1 MSIVTQTIAVI
12 RQTEKY
18 SDKSKFLYLLVEN
31 LSTKKSKLSSADREA
46 FSRFL
51 FEDIDSLLRQIPEAQ
66 SYKEKDFLFEYES
79 HLLHAVITCHPSADE
94 LSDEQKDRLETLV
107 KLVDKERFLENMIN
121 EIFAQRK
128 NDPEN
133 VSYMLAM
140 TKLTQDEYHKGK
152 LYQGLIHYQ
161 RGIFKL
167 PAESRE
173 LIGTHIQS
181 EMKRYIENP
190 LTTDIEN
197 NLELICDVCRYF
209 GKDRFE
215 ELLKQVLWIGNT
227 AVRFYAVATL
237 LAFNCE
243 IPQSIIHELS
253 TDMEYA
259 TLTYA
264 LLKRY
269 RKEKLFPAEYAYAEY
284 LAQSDLIRWLTYP
297 TELGKLPDEIEY
309 VGRVRKGGN
318 YYIFRFRSDSENLE
332 EELRGEWLIGWSG
345 PHGSTFSNFDAYS
358 NYEQESIEKTL
369 KTIKKKLL

>member
-1 MSIVTQTIAVI
+1 MSIVTQTVAAI

-18 SDKSKFLYLLVEN
+18 SDKSKLLYLLVEN
-31 LSTKKSKLSSADREA
+31 LSEKKAKLASADREA

-51 FEDIDSLLRQIPEAQ
+51 FEEIDSLLRKIPDAQ

-79 HLLHAVITCHPSADE
+79 HLLSAVMTCHPSADE
-94 LSDEQKDRLETLV
+94 LSDDQKERLETLV
-107 KLVDKERFLENMIN
+107 NLVEKERFLENMIN
-121 EIFAQRK
+121 EIFSQRK
-128 NDPEN
+128 NDPAN

-167 PAESRE
+167 PADSRD
-173 LIGTHIQS
+173 LIGAHIQS

-190 LTTDIEN
+190 LTPDIEN
-197 NLELICDVCRYF
+197 NLELICDICRYF

-215 ELLKQVLWIGNT
+215 ELLKQVLWIGNI

-237 LAFNCE
+237 LVFNCE
-243 IPQSIIHELS
+243 ISQRIIYDLA

-259 TLTYA
+259 NLTYG

-269 RKEKLFPAEYAYAEY
+269 RKEKLFPSEYAYAEY
-284 LAQSDLIRWLTYP
+284 LAQSDLVRWLTYP
-297 TELGKLPDEIEY
+297 TELGTLPDEIEY
-309 VGRVRKGGN
+309 VGKIKKGGF
-318 YYIFRFRSDSENLE
+318 YFIFRFRSDSDNLD
-332 EELRGEWLIGWSG
+332 EELRGKWLIGWSG
-345 PHGSTFSNFDAYS
+345 PHGSTFSNFAPYS
-358 NYEQESIEKTL
+358 NYALETTDKTL
-369 KTIKKKLL
+369 KNIKKKLL

>member
-297 TELGKLPDEIEY
+297 TELGKIPDEIEY
-309 VGRVRKGGN
+309 IGRVRKGGN

>member
-297 TELGKLPDEIEY
+297 TELGKIPDEIEY